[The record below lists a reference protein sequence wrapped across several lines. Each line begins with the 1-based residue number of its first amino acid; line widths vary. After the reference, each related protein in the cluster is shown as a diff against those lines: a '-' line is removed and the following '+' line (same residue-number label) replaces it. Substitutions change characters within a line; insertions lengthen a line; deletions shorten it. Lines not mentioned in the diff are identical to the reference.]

1 MGLLLPGHV
10 ALGQLR
16 ALIRHQAVLS
26 WKTNVFPGTTPTP
39 RSRAATS
46 LLGMPG
52 SSRQRRIICLRNLF
66 PWEFQRW
73 VSTLTIS
80 RAGNTHVYDEVLDRE
95 RASQLGDLVP
105 KLVYVLKEKQLDYS

>member
-39 RSRAATS
+39 RSRAAAS

-52 SSRQRRIICLRNLF
+52 SSRQRRMICLRNLF
-66 PWEFQRW
+66 PWEFQQW
-73 VSTLTIS
+73 VRILLHSDYLLWEANTCREYS
-80 RAGNTHVYDEVLDRE
+80 RL
-95 RASQLGDLVP
+95 
-105 KLVYVLKEKQLDYS
+105 

>member
-1 MGLLLPGHV
+1 MLLWSFLIRQCPGHGSMGLLLPGHV

-16 ALIRHQAVLS
+16 AVIRHQAVLS

-52 SSRQRRIICLRNLF
+52 SSRQRRIICLRNHLH
-66 PWEFQRW
+66 WEFQRW
-73 VSTLTIS
+73 VRSLLHSDHLLWEANTCREYS
-80 RAGNTHVYDEVLDRE
+80 RL
-95 RASQLGDLVP
+95 
-105 KLVYVLKEKQLDYS
+105 